1 MIQQLSLAPNMNK
14 VDAKEAE
21 PIIQSILSDLLLLV
35 PTQGVEGSAARTQI
49 GDTQANALE
58 WILVDLIA
66 IPLDLCFQLS
76 VDAVAVP
83 LSEAIIGF
91 EQVRRNAQAKAA
103 TTVGGIFARDYAI
116 LLCLAAEAQILSMM
130 TFQSREQVER
140 IRKASQ
146 PAFSYSEETTAD
158 AMDQMGYRA
167 VVSLHAAV
175 TNHLVV
181 TALPLPRVLNYQ
193 FAHPF
198 PSLVMAQKLYQ
209 DPSRADEMRDGNNV
223 VHPAFMP
230 PLGSALSK

>member
-1 MIQQLSLAPNMNK
+1 MNAA
-14 VDAKEAE
+14 DAEEAE
-21 PIIQSILSDLLLLV
+21 PIIQSILSDLLLFV
-35 PTQGVEGSAARTQI
+35 PTSGLEGSAARTQI
-49 GDTQANALE
+49 GDTKANAMQ
-58 WILVDLIA
+58 WIRTDLIA

-76 VDAVAVP
+76 R
-83 LSEAIIGF
+83 EAASSSLELAIVQF
-91 EQVRRNAQAKAA
+91 EQLRRNAQAKTAV
-103 TTVGGIFARDYAI
+103 TVGGIFARDYAI
-116 LLCLAAEAQILSMM
+116 LLCLAAEAQILAEMSF
-130 TFQSREQVER
+130 TSREQVER
-140 IRKASQ
+140 VRKSSF
-146 PAFSYSEETTAD
+146 PAFCYSEETTAD

-175 TNHLVV
+175 TNHFVV